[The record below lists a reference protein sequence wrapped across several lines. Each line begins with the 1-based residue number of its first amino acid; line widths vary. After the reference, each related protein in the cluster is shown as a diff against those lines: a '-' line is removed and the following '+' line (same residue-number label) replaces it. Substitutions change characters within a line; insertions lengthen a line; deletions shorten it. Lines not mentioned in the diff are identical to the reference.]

1 MLTQS
6 LQDQLIFYRP
16 FTDVIFPINAKSP
29 DEQDHQVCDMIR
41 KQIENKKCAPPHKI
55 PIGWFLLEQDI
66 INSAKGSVISQKE
79 CLSIAALL
87 NINAE
92 ALKAALEYFD
102 NLNIFLYYPSVL
114 SETVFS
120 NPQILLNKVTELVHF
135 SYSLRNDS
143 PPIAVEG
150 NWRQYRDKGII
161 KREMFQDD
169 RFSAHYIPDLFT
181 SADLIKLFQ
190 HLIIAPLSSTEY
202 FMPSLLQ
209 IITPEEVNK
218 QLPPPSSSA
227 GHLLVHFPAGC
238 AQNGV
243 FLCSNSLSDFCFWLE
258 ICKGEDTLLC
268 FS

>member
-1 MLTQS
+1 MKLSERLNEHPTIEYYDLNGQICGKPYRHALSNDQMLQCCIQTIHSQQSNKEGKHKTLVVGTHRDLESLCSESQAEKNRKLVDILTPS
-6 LQDQLIFYRP
+6 LQDHLVFYHP

-29 DEQDHQVCDMIR
+29 NEQDHQVCDTIR

-66 INSAKGSVISQKE
+66 IKLAKGGVISKKE

-114 SETVFS
+114 SEVVFS

-135 SYSLRNDS
+135 SYSLRSDS

-150 NWRQYRDKGII
+150 KW
-161 KREMFQDD
+161 
-169 RFSAHYIPDLFT
+169 
-181 SADLIKLFQ
+181 
-190 HLIIAPLSSTEY
+190 
-202 FMPSLLQ
+202 
-209 IITPEEVNK
+209 
-218 QLPPPSSSA
+218 
-227 GHLLVHFPAGC
+227 
-238 AQNGV
+238 
-243 FLCSNSLSDFCFWLE
+243 
-258 ICKGEDTLLC
+258 
-268 FS
+268 